1 MPRAQKPSS
10 KPKHDPLHIQL
21 HEDSVHVKYGD
32 VSQPGKRKKSKRD
45 KSDRESE
52 DEVRSMKILRGD
64 CNSSLSR
71 LR

>member
-1 MPRAQKPSS
+1 MPRAQKPASR
-10 KPKHDPLHIQL
+10 PKHDPLHIQL
-21 HEDSVHVKYGD
+21 HEDSVHAKYGD

-52 DEVRSMKILRGD
+52 DEVRPRRDLQGE
-64 CNSSLSR
+64 CNLLFYR